1 MKQFLN
7 CSYALCFSSFAPS
20 GREKSWNEKRGAH
33 SVSHRCRVKER
44 VEEQK
49 KTSERGKG
57 AQFTLEGGYIL
68 SCLCICYLFIQLPE
82 SAVHLGWVWCLHV
95 FVSCLNVSVVCMYV
109 RACVPGVR
117 PQPPFEEHIIL
128 SESSTAS
135 RSSFPSLSFFPLMIV
150 ALCWWETHQHICV
163 YWYLF

>member
-1 MKQFLN
+1 MHFVFLLLLRQVGKRAGTRRGVLT
-7 CSYALCFSSFAPS
+7 ALAIDADE
-20 GREKSWNEKRGAH
+20 GAGRGA
-33 SVSHRCRVKER
+33 
-44 VEEQK
+44 K

-95 FVSCLNVSVVCMYV
+95 FVSCLNVSVVCTYV

-135 RSSFPSLSFFPLMIV
+135 RSSFPSLSFFSSNDRCSLLMRNPPAHRCI
-150 ALCWWETHQHICV
+150 LIFILGMNLSEK
-163 YWYLF
+163 